1 MVDLGVELPI
11 ESVARLEHDLL
22 ALGNFEHGLDIG
34 MIAVVSGSRLRRQRL
49 AAIDL
54 DAVHASPDVIGAGP
68 VGLILLVVRE

>member
-1 MVDLGVELPI
+1 VELPI

-49 AAIDL
+49 APIDL
-54 DAVHASPDVIGAGP
+54 DAVHASP
-68 VGLILLVVRE
+68 